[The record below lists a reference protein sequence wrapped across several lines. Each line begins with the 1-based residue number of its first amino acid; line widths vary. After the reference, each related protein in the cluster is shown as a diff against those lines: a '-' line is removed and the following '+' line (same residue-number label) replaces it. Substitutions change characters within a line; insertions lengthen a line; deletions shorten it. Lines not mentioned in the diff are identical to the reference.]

1 MAEPLVRIN
10 RVSKKFVLHKDKSL
24 KDRVLYWGARDK
36 SRTEFN
42 ALDDVSLEIGLGET
56 VGLIGHNGS
65 GKSTLLKVI
74 GGIIEASSGEVYR
87 RGRVAALLELGAG
100 FHPDLSGRENV
111 YLNAA
116 LLGMS
121 TADTDSVFDDI
132 VEFSGIGEFI
142 DSQVKFYS
150 SGMYVRLAF
159 AVAVHADPDLLL
171 VDEVLAVGDEP
182 FQLKCMNKIRQF
194 QKEGRT
200 IVLVSHSSEQVA
212 DICTRAVVLDGGVV
226 VHDGGVGEGIRVL
239 RDGYERDRLASEEA
253 AHDGRPHQPAVE
265 ISSVTVT
272 DGTGRPFGEQ
282 PLERGTDLRVII
294 HAEVLTPTEW
304 ITGFTLQSTLGHAV
318 YRLNTEGLGIEL
330 PTAPGRYDVE
340 FSIPSTNFGINRL
353 IISAGATDGGGQPIA
368 LLDPAGVLDYVDD
381 PFGAGVVQ
389 FAASG
394 SVTPIT
400 A

>member
-1 MAEPLVRIN
+1 MVEPLVRIEH
-10 RVSKKFVLHKDKSL
+10 VSKRFVLHKDKSL
-24 KDRVLYWGARDK
+24 KDRVLYWGSRAR
-36 SRTEFN
+36 SRSEFM

-74 GGIIEASSGEVYR
+74 GGIIEASDGEVYR

-116 LLGMS
+116 ILGMS
-121 TADTDSVFDDI
+121 TADTDAVFDDI

-159 AVAVHADPDLLL
+159 AVAVHSDPDLLL

-182 FQLKCMNKIRQF
+182 FQLKCMNKIRHF

-212 DICTRAVVLDGGVV
+212 DVCTRAVVLDGGRV
-226 VHDGGVGEGIRVL
+226 VHDGAVGAGIRVL
-239 RDGYERDRLASEEA
+239 RDGYERDRLAGEEA
-253 AHDGRPHQPAVE
+253 EQGPEHRPAVE

-272 DGTGRPFGEQ
+272 DAAGRAFDGQ
-282 PLERGTDLRVII
+282 PIERGTDLRVTI
-294 HAEVLTPTEW
+294 HAEVLQPTEW

-318 YRLNTEGLGIEL
+318 YRLNTEGLGLHL
-330 PTAPGRYDVE
+330 PTAPGRYDVQ

-353 IISAGATDGGGQPIA
+353 VISAGATDGGGQPIA
-368 LLDPAGVLDYVDD
+368 LLDPAGVLDYADD

-389 FAASG
+389 FEASG
-394 SVTPIT
+394 TVTPIT